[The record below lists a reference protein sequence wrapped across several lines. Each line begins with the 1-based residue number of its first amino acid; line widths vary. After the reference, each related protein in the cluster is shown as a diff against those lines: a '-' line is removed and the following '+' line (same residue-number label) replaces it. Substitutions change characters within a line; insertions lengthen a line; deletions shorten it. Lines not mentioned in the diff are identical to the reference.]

1 MVQDFPMIA
10 AGGDRNGF
18 RGSPE
23 GSAGQLDNNRCSIKN
38 HVANIN
44 TDK

>member
-1 MVQDFPMIA
+1 MVQNFPMIA

-18 RGSPE
+18 RGSPK
-23 GSAGQLDNNRCSIKN
+23 GSAGQSSNNRCVIKN
-38 HVANIN
+38 HVANAN